1 MTEKRLSIALSLTD
15 MAHGGS
21 ALGRHQGKVI
31 FVPYALPG
39 EQVTVEVLKDKR
51 HFAHARLLEVQ
62 SPSPDRIE
70 PPCPFFGKCG
80 GCHWQHASYPAQLA
94 FKTAIVRSQLTR
106 LAKFADPP
114 VRDTIASPDPWHYRN
129 HVQLAVSRRGQ
140 LGFYAAA
147 SRHIVPVDEC
157 LLLHPLLD
165 TLFFALDLGFE
176 ANLPLRRLSLR
187 AGVNTGDQ
195 MIIFETV
202 GDEPPELEVD
212 LSVSCVL
219 LPQDGRPVN
228 LIGFNRITERV
239 AGQTFFISPGSF
251 FQVNTPQTE
260 TLIRLVTE
268 YLEPAGDETL
278 LDAYCGVGTWALT
291 LAGRVAHVIG
301 IESAPTAV
309 EDFQINAE
317 EMENV
322 MILPGAVEEVL
333 PGLEMPI
340 DLAVVD
346 PPRAGM
352 TREALAALVRLAPQ
366 RIVYVSC
373 DPATLARD
381 GRALVEAGYD
391 LSTVQ
396 PVDMFPQTHHVETV
410 SLWVRGGG
418 KRKRKT

>member
-1 MTEKRLSIALSLTD
+1 M
-15 MAHGGS
+15 
-21 ALGRHQGKVI
+21 
-31 FVPYALPG
+31 
-39 EQVTVEVLKDKR
+39 TVEVLKDKR

-62 SPSPDRIE
+62 NPSPDRIE
-70 PPCPFFGKCG
+70 PPCPFFGECG

-94 FKTAIVRSQLTR
+94 FKTAIVRGQLTR
-106 LAKFADPP
+106 LARFAEPP
-114 VRDTIASPDPWHYRN
+114 VRDTIASPHPWHYRN
-129 HVQLAVSRRGQ
+129 HVQLALDRRGQ
-140 LGFYAAA
+140 LGFHAAA
-147 SRHIVPVDEC
+147 SRQIVAVDEC

-176 ANLPLRRLSLR
+176 ANLRRLSLR
-187 AGVNTGDQ
+187 AGINTGDQ

-212 LSVSCVL
+212 LPVSCVL
-219 LPQDGRPVN
+219 LSQDGRPVN
-228 LIGFNRITERV
+228 LIGHSRITERV

-251 FQVNTPQTE
+251 FQVNTPQIE

-278 LDAYCGVGTWALT
+278 LDAYCGVGTLALT

-309 EDFQINAE
+309 EDFRINAE

-322 MILPGAVEEVL
+322 VILPGAVEKVL
-333 PGLEMPI
+333 PGLETPI

-352 TREALAALVRLAPQ
+352 AREALAALVRLVPQ

-391 LSTVQ
+391 LAIVQ
-396 PVDMFPQTHHVETV
+396 PMDMFPQTHHVETV
-410 SLWVRGGG
+410 SLWVKEGKKRG
-418 KRKRKT
+418 KRDA